1 MVILGRSPNPLKKHW
16 ARCWKIPAPKKK
28 SSEVEKIKINRLMR
42 EPVASVQFCRLTPQH
57 IAKFRDDRLRSVSGI
72 AALKDLSLLSH
83 SITIAVREWGVIR
96 VCFRGN
102 TFGCMANRFKNIG
115 KTHTRVFSLQPCRF
129 RRYPLVSNPPNL
141 FLIAVKIIQQT
152 S

>member
-1 MVILGRSPNPLKKHW
+1 M
-16 ARCWKIPAPKKK
+16 PAPKKK

-83 SITIAVREWGVIR
+83 AITIAVREWGLPLAVNPVKQIAKPKQNKPKDR
-96 VCFRGN
+96 RLEAGEEQQLLAVCSESR
-102 TFGCMANRFKNIG
+102 
-115 KTHTRVFSLQPCRF
+115 
-129 RRYPLVSNPPNL
+129 NP
-141 FLIAVKIIQQT
+141 
-152 S
+152 